1 MYRLPLRLLPLWL
14 LFILPL
20 AVLTAGN
27 DYVIQPKW
35 TVAMIGGAL
44 IASAAAM
51 SGWRGL
57 RRHPLFVPVMALLV
71 ATTVSAL
78 FAIDLPQAGRV
89 TLQRIALGVVCL
101 AVAMSGISFGRVLV
115 VSAASVLIQAW
126 VAWEQAR
133 GNWIVGHGEQFGAG
147 RIYATLGNPS
157 FFGVY
162 LAPVAVWFGYRV
174 ATAAADRRPAALAG
188 SSATLAVILVLM
200 SRAAVID
207 AWAGLGVG
215 AAVIAWLVAS
225 RGRMPSVKVGLASVA
240 VLLIGAAAT
249 LAVLAP
255 RLGDRLDYLRV
266 KAFSWHA
273 AAWMWRDA
281 PVLGAGPGEYQTRS
295 PFAMTNV
302 WNLWTNAWGVRRN
315 LVAPHDEA
323 FAHQDYLQILAEQGT
338 VGLGLMIWIAVIA
351 IRIGLAR
358 IRSGDRDKV
367 GWLAGLSAFL
377 PTMALHFPLW
387 MAPSAMIFWISIG
400 ALGARPE
407 RPVAD
412 RSTASGRIGI
422 FMSLPLLFLLSV
434 FLCRSLTTNVLLGE
448 GYRLFRGASQPSVDP
463 ELRRR
468 AFDLAAWHLGRFE
481 ALDPRSYEERFYAG
495 VLHQARGDD
504 AAAIDGYTR
513 AIALYPGMQG
523 AIYNLGNL
531 HFRRENWAVAA
542 DTYAKVLALNPA
554 SMEAANN
561 IGNAVGMQG
570 KYDEAD
576 RWYRKALQMDPA
588 YPDALYNLCV
598 NAWRR
603 RDRAAAKRW
612 LEKALAADPGYAP
625 AREFAPTLGVRV
637 PRR

>member
-1 MYRLPLRLLPLWL
+1 MYRLFLRILPLML

-20 AVLTAGN
+20 AVLTTGN

-44 IASAAAM
+44 IAAALMLHGVA
-51 SGWRGL
+51 GI
-57 RRHPLFVPVMALLV
+57 RRHPLFIPVLALLT
-71 ATTVSAL
+71 ATVISAVSA
-78 FAIDLPQAGRV
+78 IDGPQAVRV
-89 TLQRIALGVVCL
+89 LLQRGALVVACL
-101 AVAMSGISFGRVLV
+101 AVARSGISLGRVLA
-115 VSAASVLIQAW
+115 VSAASVLCQAW
-126 VAWEQAR
+126 IAWEQAR

-162 LAPVAVWFGYRV
+162 LAPVAVWFGYRAVTAFRTRRTV
-174 ATAAADRRPAALAG
+174 ALGGCAMFLG
-188 SSATLAVILVLM
+188 VILVLM
-200 SRAAVID
+200 MRAAVID
-207 AWAGLGVG
+207 AWAGLGLG

-225 RGRMPSVKVGLASVA
+225 HGRMPSAKAGLATA
-240 VLLIGAAAT
+240 CVLVLGATAT

-281 PVLGAGPGEYQTRS
+281 PVLGMGPGEYQTRS
-295 PFAMTNV
+295 PAAMTKV
-302 WNLWTNAWGVRRN
+302 WTLWTGAWGVRRN

-338 VGLGLMIWIAVIA
+338 VGFGLMIWIVVIA
-351 IRIGLAR
+351 VRIGIGR
-358 IRSGDRDKV
+358 IRSGDRDAI
-367 GWLAGLSAFL
+367 GWLAGLAAFL

-400 ALGARPE
+400 ALSHEPAGLNRIHSAG
-407 RPVAD
+407 V
-412 RSTASGRIGI
+412 GRFRILI
-422 FMSLPLLFLLSV
+422 VLPLLFIFSV

-448 GYRLFRGASQPSVDP
+448 AYRLFRGASQPEVAPD
-463 ELRRR
+463 LRRR

-495 VLHQARGDD
+495 VIHQARGDD

-523 AIYNLGNL
+523 ALYNLGNV
-531 HFRRENWAVAA
+531 HFRRGNWAVAA
-542 DTYAKVLALNPA
+542 ETYAKVLDINPA

-561 IGNAVGMQG
+561 IGNALGMEG
-570 KYDEAD
+570 KYAEAD
-576 RWYRKALQMDPA
+576 RWYGRALQQDPA

-603 RDRAAAKRW
+603 HDRPAAKRW

-625 AREFAPTLGVRV
+625 AREFAPTLGIRV
-637 PRR
+637 APR